1 MRGTAEAFDLRAALQ
16 AELAAAQDALALS
29 DTAQA
34 VHRCR
39 VCVKRARALARVG
52 AIGAP
57 GLAGLF
63 NDAARALM
71 ADLSAARDVAALR
84 DCAKAEARKAGP
96 QAAVALERT
105 AKSLARQMESA
116 PLPDGEAV
124 AAQLRDLVALANVWP
139 EPSPAQ
145 VARGVKRV
153 IKRARKAFK
162 RARGSAK
169 AARRHRWRKREKDRL
184 YAAQL
189 TGAAWPEKVKRR
201 RGRAQTL
208 TRALGG
214 ERDLLLLIERLEREP
229 ALAGGGKA
237 AAVALGA
244 LITVR
249 NRRAKKADRL
259 GAKVHRR
266 GA

>member
-39 VCVKRARALARVG
+39 VAVKRARALARVG
-52 AIGAP
+52 AVGAP

-71 ADLSAARDVAALR
+71 ADLSAARDLAALR
-84 DCAKAEARKAGP
+84 DCTKAEARKASP
-96 QAAVALERT
+96 HAAAALERT
-105 AKSLARQMESA
+105 AKSLAHLHANA

-139 EPSPAQ
+139 EPSPSQ
-145 VARGVKRV
+145 LKRGVKRV
-153 IKRARKAFK
+153 VKRARKAFK
-162 RARGSAK
+162 RARGSEK
-169 AARRHRWRKREKDRL
+169 AVRRHRWRKREKDRL

-189 TGAAWPEKVKRR
+189 TGEAWPAKVKRR
-201 RGRAQTL
+201 RGRAQNL
-208 TRALGG
+208 THALGG
-214 ERDLLLLIERLEREP
+214 ERDLLLLIARLQAEP
-229 ALAGGGKA
+229 HLAGGGKA
-237 AAVALGA
+237 AASAIGA
-244 LITVR
+244 LSAVQK
-249 NRRAKKADRL
+249 RRAKKAERL
-259 GAKVHRR
+259 GAKLHRR

>member
-29 DTAQA
+29 DSAQA

-39 VCVKRARALARVG
+39 VSVKRARALARVG

-71 ADLSAARDVAALR
+71 ADLSAARDLAALR

-96 QAAVALERT
+96 QAAAALERA
-105 AKSLARQMESA
+105 AKSLARLHADA

-124 AAQLRDLVALANVWP
+124 AAQLRDLIALANVWP

-145 VARGVKRV
+145 LRRGVKRL
-153 IKRARKAFK
+153 IKRARTASK
-162 RARGSAK
+162 RARGSDK
-169 AARRHRWRKREKDRL
+169 ALRRHRWRKREKDRL

-189 TGAAWPEKVKRR
+189 TGSAWPDKVKRR
-201 RGRAQTL
+201 RGRARNL
-208 TRALGG
+208 THALGG
-214 ERDLLLLIERLEREP
+214 ERDLLLLIARLEAEP
-229 ALAGGGKA
+229 HLAGGSKQ

-244 LITVR
+244 LAAVR
-249 NRRAKKADRL
+249 DRRAKKADRL
-259 GAKVHRR
+259 GAKLHRR